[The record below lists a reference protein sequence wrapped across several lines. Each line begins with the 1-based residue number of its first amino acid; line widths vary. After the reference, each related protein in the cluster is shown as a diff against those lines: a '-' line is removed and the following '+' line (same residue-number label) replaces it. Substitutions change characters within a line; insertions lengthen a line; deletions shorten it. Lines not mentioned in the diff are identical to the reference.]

1 MEDEQAQRSEGAR
14 SALGYIM
21 LERDGEDREKTNG
34 NLVLSMM
41 GSTSNANK
49 QERNPETKTL
59 LGCLRLQRRQFLLNT
74 SEFIPNPNE

>member
-59 LGCLRLQRRQFLLNT
+59 LGSLRLQRRQFLLNT